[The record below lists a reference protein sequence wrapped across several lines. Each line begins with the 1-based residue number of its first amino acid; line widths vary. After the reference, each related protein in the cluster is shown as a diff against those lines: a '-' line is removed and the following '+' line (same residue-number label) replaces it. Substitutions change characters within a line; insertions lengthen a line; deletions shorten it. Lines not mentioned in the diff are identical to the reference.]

1 MRKSNFGIA
10 LAGSIAVAGAASA
23 TPVFET
29 GFEPPVY
36 FAGSPIDGI
45 DGWSNG
51 SGVGA
56 SHIVSTTQAIDTQSL
71 QFDNSSTFNSF
82 YSVRR
87 ALPTGIE
94 DGFAVS
100 VRFYMDGMTEE
111 NRLYGLYLTSTA
123 TSTLGGNTLG
133 LTIGGDGAVR
143 AGTTWGNTYSNS
155 GLIGFADFGTF
166 KDRWLTITL
175 IWQPDGNA
183 VASISGFDGP
193 NDTISVNLFQENQP
207 LGLNLGT
214 DWFTS
219 TIRAGIGYFDDLE
232 ITTGAGPACPPDLNG
247 DGVVDADDFFLF
259 LNLFAAGDLR
269 ADFNND
275 GVIDADDFFLFLNLF
290 AAGC

>member
-1 MRKSNFGIA
+1 MNKSIFGIA
-10 LAGSIAVAGAASA
+10 CGIALAGAASA
-23 TPVFET
+23 TPLYET

-36 FAGSPIDGI
+36 FAGGIVDGI

-51 SGVGA
+51 SGSGN
-56 SHIVSTTQAIDTQSL
+56 SHIISTMQAIDTQSL
-71 QFDNSSTFNSF
+71 AFDNSGTFNSF

-87 ALPTGIE
+87 ELPFGIE

-100 VRFYMDGMTEE
+100 VRLYMDGFTEE
-111 NRLYGLYLTSTA
+111 NRLYGLYLVSTP
-123 TSTLGGNTLG
+123 TSTLGGTTLG

-143 AGTTWGNTYSNS
+143 AGTTWGNTYTNS

-207 LGLNLGT
+207 LGLNIGA
-214 DWFTS
+214 DWFTTS
-219 TIRAGIGYFDDLE
+219 LRAGTGYFDDLE
-232 ITTGAGPACPPDLNG
+232 ITTGAGPTCPPDLNG

-259 LNLFAAGDLR
+259 LNLFATGDMR